1 MMINTSLLIHVESS
15 DIFYQSYNT
24 NWNFYNLLLAQ
35 QDDQTAPI
43 TKTFSHHHSFEKY
56 MSNFLQ
62 SFSFND
68 IENFDLFTHKNS
80 KYLFYRFNKY
90 INMYSG
96 KRKIMKHTLKVKD
109 SIGLR
114 KIEERNRQ
122 FLVEKNTP

>member
-1 MMINTSLLIHVESS
+1 
-15 DIFYQSYNT
+15 
-24 NWNFYNLLLAQ
+24 
-35 QDDQTAPI
+35 
-43 TKTFSHHHSFEKY
+43 

>member
-1 MMINTSLLIHVESS
+1 
-15 DIFYQSYNT
+15 
-24 NWNFYNLLLAQ
+24 
-35 QDDQTAPI
+35 
-43 TKTFSHHHSFEKY
+43 

-80 KYLFYRFNKY
+80 KYLFYRFNEY
-90 INMYSG
+90 IKMYSG

-114 KIEERNRQ
+114 KIEEKNRQ